1 MSITGGGSVSLIA
14 LAYEI
19 GYALI
24 RVRQRFLVGQ
34 KDNTEVLCSGLLAET
49 RAVHDHDMFLKN
61 EFLHEYRVVLG
72 NVQPGISV
80 ESSTRRDATH
90 SSSRVAP
97 TDRQIT
103 PRTKLPANLNQMIL
117 RTLERSFDGVLFR
130 MICAQPRAKQP
141 VN

>member
-34 KDNTEVLCSGLLAET
+34 KDNAEVPGAGLLPEA
-49 RAVHDHDMFLKN
+49 RAVHHHDMFLKN
-61 EFLHEYRVVLG
+61 KFLHEHRVVLG
-72 NVQPGISV
+72 NIQPGISV

-90 SSSRVAP
+90 SRSRVAP

-103 PRTKLPANLNQMIL
+103 PRTKLTANLNEMIL
-117 RTLERSFDGVLFR
+117 RALERGLDGVLFR
-130 MICAQPRAKQP
+130 MICA
-141 VN
+141 